1 MHIRTILATAAVPAA
16 LAATLLGA
24 TAASASTGPNG
35 QTGQLTGNNATS
47 YADPFFGG
55 VQCNETEHAKFDTVE
70 CQFTGGNPAFA
81 PGSSGIIGWN
91 SDFTGSGHS
100 TGVLAYTIK
109 QDGSG
114 YTAKATYP
122 NG

>member
-1 MHIRTILATAAVPAA
+1 MRKIILAGAAA
-16 LAATLLGA
+16 AATTLAVLGGA
-24 TAASASTGPNG
+24 GMASASTGPSNG
-35 QTGQLTGNNATS
+35 QAGQLTGNRATS